1 MIIKNDE
8 PIIDEDQELF
18 RLTKIKDKNDLGLID
33 EETNLEIGSDP
44 DQSDLDDIA
53 ISKYRSTKKRY
64 DTENKDLSYV
74 EAEPEKEESDYS
86 SDEGLS
92 SELEFENESEIEDVS
107 KVTETILEGKKNPL
121 VVDLVKRPERIR
133 DTVDQWFDNQDFA
146 EENEDSDLEIDL
158 LAEEF
163 GNKQKVVKAKKADEW
178 MDEETQEGISSELL
192 ESENEKGV
200 PNGLSKSENKKEN
213 ISMESVPNDL
223 SESEN
228 EKDIPNG
235 LSKSE
240 KKKAKKEKKRKRV
253 KLDAEGLALGSLLV
267 QSKKMKRDIIEN
279 GYNRFASNDEN
290 LPAWFVQD
298 ERKHYRK
305 QLPVTAEMAAEYK
318 QRMREINARPIKK
331 VVEAKARKKRRA
343 NRRMEKAKKRAEK
356 ITEHPDMSVQEKA
369 YQLKE
374 IYKKALPKQDN
385 NVKYIVAKKGLG
397 RRVRRPAGVKG
408 RFKVVDPRMK
418 KDNRKTKVS
427 VKSRKGK
434 PSKQNT
440 RKMKRQKKT

>member
-1 MIIKNDE
+1 
-8 PIIDEDQELF
+8 
-18 RLTKIKDKNDLGLID
+18 
-33 EETNLEIGSDP
+33 
-44 DQSDLDDIA
+44 
-53 ISKYRSTKKRY
+53 
-64 DTENKDLSYV
+64 
-74 EAEPEKEESDYS
+74 
-86 SDEGLS
+86 
-92 SELEFENESEIEDVS
+92 ESEKEDVS
-107 KVTETILEGKKNPL
+107 EVTETILEGKKNPL
-121 VVDLVKRPERIR
+121 VVDLVKRPDRIK

-163 GNKQKVVKAKKADEW
+163 ENKQKAVKAKNADEL
-178 MDEETQEGISSELL
+178 MDEETQEGVSNDLLKSENEEEGVSNDLS

-200 PNGLSKSENKKEN
+200 PNGLSKSENKKGV
-213 ISMESVPNDL
+213 SNDL
-223 SESEN
+223 SKSEK
-228 EKDIPNG
+228 EKGVPNG
-235 LSKSE
+235 LSKRE
-240 KKKAKKEKKRKRV
+240 KKKAEKEKKRKRV

-279 GYNRFASNDEN
+279 AYNRYASNDEK
-290 LPAWFVQD
+290 LPAWFVDD

-305 QLPVTAEMAAEYK
+305 ILPVTAEMAAEYK
-318 QRMREINARPIKK
+318 QRMREINARPVKK

-343 NRRMEKAKKRAEK
+343 NRQMEKAKKRAEK
-356 ITEHPDMSVQEKA
+356 VTEHPDMSVQEKA
-369 YQLKE
+369 HQLKE
-374 IYKKALPKQDN
+374 IYKKALPKQDH

-397 RRVRRPAGVKG
+397 RRVRRPAGIKG

-418 KDNRKTKVS
+418 KDNRKAKVS